1 MTVLFLA
8 VLNRC
13 TLEKYTFLEYYT
25 RETVKNTQRFEEI
38 TGSTRIETQENI
50 TTEHLRNNYREYAKS
65 AHLGL
70 VLYHVKSLTQAK
82 CFIIA
87 RIKFFTTEINRK
99 KAKFIQST

>member
-1 MTVLFLA
+1 M
-8 VLNRC
+8 
-13 TLEKYTFLEYYT
+13 
-25 RETVKNTQRFEEI
+25 KNNQRFQEI
-38 TGSTRIETQENI
+38 TGSTRIETQQNI

-70 VLYHVKSLTQAK
+70 VLYLIKSLTQAK

-87 RIKFFTTEINRK
+87 RIKLFKTEINRK